1 MVTSFLA
8 WWIARI
14 IELLPFLA
22 GGGAPDGVVVD
33 VDASGTETA
42 SLRRKGRE
50 AVITMKAAARR
61 ARRRVTLLRPP
72 SNTILQT
79 RRILPTASRRD
90 TKQML
95 RHLLGRI
102 TPFSADALFW
112 SWEGRLLP
120 LDRTRTEVTLTMVP
134 KMAVA
139 PALDRLAT
147 AGIRPHFLEV
157 GDPARPRLLPI
168 QESGTAGSI
177 QRQLV
182 HGLAYTCVG
191 LTGAVLLLPFGR
203 QALALHNVNS
213 AIAELQPAVAQAEA
227 LGRSI
232 IAGGTGNE
240 ILTQEMRQT
249 GDVLQVL
256 EMVTRDLPDDT
267 YLTDFVLRSLHL
279 SISGR
284 SASAPRLIGG
294 LSADRAIREV
304 AFAAPVT
311 RPLDGTS
318 ADVFSIQGE
327 ILP

>member
-1 MVTSFLA
+1 MASLSTRRVRDRNR
-8 WWIARI
+8 IAA
-14 IELLPFLA
+14 PQGA
-22 GGGAPDGVVVD
+22 GGGDNDEGGGTPSAPPG
-33 VDASGTETA
+33 A
-42 SLRRKGRE
+42 
-50 AVITMKAAARR
+50 
-61 ARRRVTLLRPP
+61 LLRPP

-168 QESGTAGSI
+168 SESGTAGSI

-182 HGLAYTCVG
+182 HGLATLRWPHRSGPAAAVRAA
-191 LTGAVLLLPFGR
+191 GAGAAQRQQRDRRAAASRCSGR
-203 QALALHNVNS
+203 GAGPEHHR
-213 AIAELQPAVAQAEA
+213 
-227 LGRSI
+227 GRHR
-232 IAGGTGNE
+232 E
-240 ILTQEMRQT
+240 RKLTQEMRQT

-256 EMVTRDLPDDT
+256 EMVTRDLPGR
-267 YLTDFVLRSLHL
+267 YLLTNFVLRSLHL